1 MGFLL
6 LRWINENWTYPP
18 AWNKQR
24 NEMNNRYETGR
35 PEDGKQARWAFGKTS
50 HHRAGRG
57 TEAEPSQPPAF
68 RRWTRQFG
76 SWSWGQRSGEKG
88 ARERQ
93 GERTLVSAEVPLTIP
108 GGGPL
113 TSTARE
119 ETARGRGEDRP
130 RGWKV
135 TMPSARAGR
144 GPARGPHRPEWQTSQ
159 FGRHRAEGPEG
170 SCPGSVEKKDS
181 NSERTHVAN
190 LQSQT
195 LKHPAVSSIQNKAP
209 QYV

>member
-57 TEAEPSQPPAF
+57 TEAEPRQPPGF

-135 TMPSARAGR
+135 TMPSARVGR
-144 GPARGPHRPEWQTSQ
+144 GPAAVPTGQNGKPHNSGGIGQRAQEGLAPVVWRKRTPTLRGPT
-159 FGRHRAEGPEG
+159 
-170 SCPGSVEKKDS
+170 
-181 NSERTHVAN
+181 
-190 LQSQT
+190 
-195 LKHPAVSSIQNKAP
+195 
-209 QYV
+209 